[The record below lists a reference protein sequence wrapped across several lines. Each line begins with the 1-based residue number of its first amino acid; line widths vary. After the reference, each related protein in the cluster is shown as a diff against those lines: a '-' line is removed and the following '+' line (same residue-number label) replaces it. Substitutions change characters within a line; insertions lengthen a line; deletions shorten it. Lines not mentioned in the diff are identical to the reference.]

1 MPNPVFVFGFVLA
14 TLYGLG
20 FHVAMGGSARRMV
33 LFVTTSWVGFL
44 LGQYIGNFIRIDL
57 FRIGIVHLLPA
68 TVSAFVFLIFAHLIT
83 AETQGRVTRR

>member
-20 FHVAMGGSARRMV
+20 FHIAMGGSARRMV
-33 LFVTTSWVGFL
+33 LFVASSWVGFL
-44 LGQYIGNFIRIDL
+44 LGQYLGNFIGIEL

-68 TVSAFVFLIFAHLIT
+68 TVCAFVFLIFAHVIT
-83 AETQGRVTRR
+83 AETPGRVTRR